1 MPASAL
7 ALLKQVAAE
16 TSIPVVRRALDQN
29 PGPITQERV
38 KEIFEDRLQNFV
50 FKNPVLLK
58 SEVREELT
66 RKIRARKRSPETE
79 HFLFVLNYLKEL
91 WSVVEK
97 DPAQYRVGSGPLEV
111 LSERVSNG
119 EITLETAETLAK
131 KEETTESLTGPYLRR
146 LSGFCRGGAH
156 EGRWRLALQQQ
167 KIIRAAIVV
176 LPESKDWEKVRNE
189 LDLDWIEVVHAVL
202 MELPDGR
209 LYRTALA
216 AGEKLLERAKKAE
229 DTELFGETS
238 HLLGTMHL
246 DPYSTKF
253 VNINYKDQV
262 DEWRRKLRD
271 ELGDTISTVPPEQ
284 LEMPSAVEALG
295 LAVKYLKQATEF
307 RKESLRPFS
316 FKALGQANKWL
327 EVAGGVEDK
336 SGTIRASREA
346 LSSVDKETNPV
357 VWVTAFDQ
365 LAHEGE
371 TLDFSPL
378 HDLLKTSLDEFVHR
392 LGGPDALQLV
402 SHAASALS
410 GSDPIRSLE
419 LYRLSEPLVSR
430 YADERARSNR
440 CDTELNVILTGLAPE
455 LPANEPAASPEA
467 RAEKLREEARQQGW
481 DTRKLAAGLILLAA
495 ISQKT
500 AEEETG
506 LRLLEEAM
514 TVAPV
519 LAANHANALC
529 CLRGTLH
536 LGDGVSHYDRG
547 DWGGAIAGY
556 TRALAEYFRL
566 KLDSRAMNAL
576 RRINDLASKEGA
588 NVALE
593 VARGLMPLALRIEAD
608 LGDSA
613 RDLILDTGK
622 RAVASSV
629 KAQISPS
636 VLSLIWQMVKGLRFA
651 AALTSGS
658 RYRRIGE
665 DESGKSL
672 LEKISA
678 FPVEQRIMP
687 PEEDSLLEEAIL
699 LSPYRPGLGAQTV
712 ASEEDLLANLQHAY
726 DQHFTARLMAEVPID
741 EPPYASI
748 DAIQASLDERTVL
761 LNYYLGATPDKRLA
775 VYLLIVTR
783 ENVRGSSIAWPL
795 PDSPVRMSAK
805 RATVETNPIGLNV
818 VEIRERIREYAGP
831 DDSLSQDA
839 AQRLDSAFRAYLGN
853 MPEYLGQL
861 SAAGKDHLCIIPHG
875 PLHFLPFHCIREN
888 GRPLAERW
896 IITYLPNPGLLFSYR
911 GGATIPPER
920 DREITSIG
928 MTFEKINPYGLPTL
942 PQSGAEATA
951 VANVFGTVPILEEQV
966 TKSALIEALEHS
978 RYVHLSTHGRHNVEA
993 PAFQSLFIAPDQDS
1007 DGAVYSHEL
1016 LSYDFRGVDVLT
1028 LSACETALGRFDPAD
1043 NLRGLP
1049 ASFLLTGVSTLIGT
1063 LWEVN
1068 ADAAE
1073 KFFTVFYTELKTGL
1087 DRRDAFARA
1096 QRDTRAAFPRYAD
1109 WAAFYYMGA
1118 WK

>member
-1 MPASAL
+1 MQPSAL
-7 ALLKQVAAE
+7 DLLKQVAAGM
-16 TSIPVVRRALDQN
+16 SIPAVRRALQQTHT
-29 PGPITQERV
+29 PITQERV
-38 KEIFEDRLQNFV
+38 REILEDRLQDFV
-50 FKNPVLLK
+50 FRNPVLLK
-58 SEVREELT
+58 PEVRKELT
-66 RKIRARKRSPETE
+66 RKVSAMKSGPETA
-79 HFLFVLNYLKEL
+79 HFQFVLTYLKEL
-91 WSVVEK
+91 WSVLEK
-97 DPAQYRVGSGPLEV
+97 DPAKYRVGPGPLEV
-111 LSERVSNG
+111 LCERVSNG

-131 KEETTESLTGPYLRR
+131 KENITESLTAPYLLR
-146 LSGFCRGGAH
+146 LSGYCRGGAH
-156 EGRWRLALQQQ
+156 EGRWRLALQQE
-167 KIIRAAIVV
+167 KIIRAAIAA
-176 LPESKDWEKVRNE
+176 LPDSKDWGKVRND

-202 MELPDGR
+202 VQLPDGR
-209 LYRTALA
+209 LYRSALA
-216 AGEKLLERAKKAE
+216 VGEKLLEHAKNTG

-246 DPYSTKF
+246 DPYSTNF
-253 VNINYKDQV
+253 VNVNYQDQI

-271 ELGDTISTVPPEQ
+271 ELGDAVSTVPPEQ
-284 LEMPSAVEALG
+284 LDMPSPVEALG
-295 LAVKYLKQATEF
+295 LAVKYLQQATEF

-316 FKALGQANKWL
+316 LKALGQANKWL

-336 SGTIRASREA
+336 SATIRASREA
-346 LSSVDKETNPV
+346 LNSVDKVANPLL
-357 VWVTAFDQ
+357 WVTALDQ

-371 TLDFSPL
+371 TMDFGPL
-378 HDLLKTSLDEFVHR
+378 HELLKTPVDEFVHR
-392 LGGPDALQLV
+392 LGGLDALQLV
-402 SHAASALS
+402 DHAASALS
-410 GSDPIRSLE
+410 GSDPVRSLE
-419 LYRLSEPLVSR
+419 LYRLSEPLISR
-430 YADERARSNR
+430 FADDRARSNR
-440 CDTELNVILTGLAPE
+440 CDRELNVILTGLAPE
-455 LPANEPAASPEA
+455 LPANEPAASLED
-467 RAEKLREEARQQGW
+467 RAEKLREGAQQQGW
-481 DTRKLAAGLILLAA
+481 DARKLAAGLILLAA

-500 AEEETG
+500 REEQAG
-506 LRLLEEAM
+506 LRLLEEAT

-519 LAANHANALC
+519 LAANHANALQ
-529 CLRGTLH
+529 CLRGNLH
-536 LGDGVSHYDRG
+536 LGDGVNHYDRG

-566 KLDSRAMNAL
+566 KLDTRAMNAL

-608 LGDSA
+608 LGDPA

-629 KAQISPS
+629 KTKINPS
-636 VLSLIWQMVKGLRFA
+636 LLSLIWQMAKGLRFA

-665 DESGKSL
+665 DELGKSL
-672 LEKISA
+672 LQKISA
-678 FPVEQRIMP
+678 FPVEKRIMP

-699 LSPYRPGLGAQTV
+699 LSPYRPGLGAQD
-712 ASEEDLLANLQHAY
+712 APSEEDLIANLQHAY
-726 DQHFTARLMAEVPID
+726 DQHFTARLMAQVPID
-741 EPPYASI
+741 DPPYALV

-761 LNYYLGATPDKRLA
+761 INYYLGATSDERVAL
-775 VYLLIVTR
+775 YLLVVTR
-783 ENVRGSSIAWPL
+783 ENVRSLPIGWPL
-795 PDSPVRMSAK
+795 PDAPVRLSAK
-805 RATVETNPIGLNV
+805 RATVETNPIGLSV
-818 VEIRERIREYAGP
+818 VEIRERIQEYAGP
-831 DDSLSQDA
+831 DDPLSQEA
-839 AQRLDSAFRAYLGN
+839 AQRLDSALRAYLGN
-853 MPEYLGQL
+853 IPEYLDQL
-861 SAAGKDHLCIIPHG
+861 RAAGKDHLCIAPHG

-896 IITYLPNPGLLFSYR
+896 IVTYLPNPGLLFSYR

-978 RYVHLSTHGRHNVEA
+978 RYVHLSTHGCHNVAA

-1007 DGAVYSHEL
+1007 DGVVYSHEL
-1016 LSYDFRGVDVLT
+1016 LSYDLRGVEVLT

-1109 WAAFYYMGA
+1109 WGAFYYMGA
-1118 WK
+1118 WT